1 MFGSSLNISGKT
13 VAVKT
18 GTTDDNRDAWA
29 IGYTP
34 DIAIGVWVGNNDN
47 STMVSGGADMAGPIW
62 RATMTVAIGGA
73 TPSFSRPLNIV
84 ERYVCYGGGL
94 ANTWGSNTYAELFLS
109 TALPT
114 ESCSAE
120 VPRPEPEPEP
130 EPEPI
135 TPPTE
140 DEEGLDSDD
149 DTDDPSQPSSPPPTT
164 PTSPTNPTNTSAPT
178 PRSLR

>member
-1 MFGSSLNISGKT
+1 
-13 VAVKT
+13 
-18 GTTDDNRDAWA
+18 
-29 IGYTP
+29 
-34 DIAIGVWVGNNDN
+34 
-47 STMVSGGADMAGPIW
+47 
-62 RATMTVAIGGA
+62 MTVAIGGA

-94 ANTWGSNTYAELFLS
+94 ANTWGSNTYTELFLS

-130 EPEPI
+130 EPV

-140 DEEGLDSDD
+140 DEEELDSDD
-149 DTDDPSQPSSPPPTT
+149 DTDDPSEPSSPPSTT
-164 PTSPTNPTNTSAPT
+164 PTSPTSPTNPSASTS
-178 PRSLR
+178 RSLR

>member
-1 MFGSSLNISGKT
+1 
-13 VAVKT
+13 
-18 GTTDDNRDAWA
+18 
-29 IGYTP
+29 
-34 DIAIGVWVGNNDN
+34 
-47 STMVSGGADMAGPIW
+47 
-62 RATMTVAIGGA
+62 MTVAIGGA

-94 ANTWGSNTYAELFLS
+94 ANTWGSNTYTELFLS

-130 EPEPI
+130 EPV

-140 DEEGLDSDD
+140 DEEELDSDD
-149 DTDDPSQPSSPPPTT
+149 DTDDPSEPSSPPSTT
-164 PTSPTNPTNTSAPT
+164 PTSPTSPTNTSAPT
-178 PRSLR
+178 HRSLR

>member
-1 MFGSSLNISGKT
+1 
-13 VAVKT
+13 
-18 GTTDDNRDAWA
+18 
-29 IGYTP
+29 
-34 DIAIGVWVGNNDN
+34 
-47 STMVSGGADMAGPIW
+47 
-62 RATMTVAIGGA
+62 MTVAIGDA

-94 ANTWGSNTYAELFLS
+94 ANTSGANTYTELFLA

-114 ESCSAE
+114 ESCSAA
-120 VPRPEPEPEP
+120 VPRPDPEPEPEP
-130 EPEPI
+130 EPV

-140 DEEGLDSDD
+140 DEEELDSDD
-149 DTDDPSQPSSPPPTT
+149 DTDDPSQPSSPPSTT

>member
-1 MFGSSLNISGKT
+1 
-13 VAVKT
+13 
-18 GTTDDNRDAWA
+18 
-29 IGYTP
+29 
-34 DIAIGVWVGNNDN
+34 
-47 STMVSGGADMAGPIW
+47 
-62 RATMTVAIGGA
+62 MTVAIGDA

-94 ANTWGSNTYAELFLS
+94 ANTWGANTYTELFLA

-114 ESCSAE
+114 ESCSAA
-120 VPRPEPEPEP
+120 VPRPDPEPEPEP
-130 EPEPI
+130 V

-140 DEEGLDSDD
+140 DEEELDSDD
-149 DTDDPSQPSSPPPTT
+149 DSDDPSEPSSPPPTT

>member
-1 MFGSSLNISGKT
+1 
-13 VAVKT
+13 
-18 GTTDDNRDAWA
+18 
-29 IGYTP
+29 
-34 DIAIGVWVGNNDN
+34 
-47 STMVSGGADMAGPIW
+47 
-62 RATMTVAIGGA
+62 MTVAIGGA

-94 ANTWGSNTYAELFLS
+94 ANTWGSNTYTELFLS

-114 ESCSAE
+114 ESCSAA
-120 VPRPEPEPEP
+120 VPRPDPEPEPV
-130 EPEPI
+130 

-140 DEEGLDSDD
+140 DEEELDSDD
-149 DTDDPSQPSSPPPTT
+149 DTDDPSEPSSPPSTT